1 MPRQARLDAPGT
13 LHHVM
18 IRGIEGSLVFKDDQ
32 DRQDF
37 ISRMGILAQETWTK
51 ILAWALMRNH
61 VHLLFFSGPSGI
73 SKFMRRLLTG
83 YALRYNRRHRRNG
96 HLFQN
101 RYKSIICEEGTYLL
115 ELVRYIH
122 LNPLRAA
129 VVKSMG
135 ELDHYPWSGHRVL
148 VEKGKNDWQ
157 EREYVLHQFHERE
170 GKAIRAY
177 RKFMEEGKDQG
188 RRPELVGGGLIR
200 SLGGWSQVLSLRGS
214 REKMEY
220 DSRILGDGDFV
231 AEIIREAEKKVRRYI
246 QAGEINNSIDKS
258 IKDMCL
264 KEGVAEQEL
273 RLGVRTR
280 KYSKARAKIAYH
292 LSHEFGISRAEIARQ
307 MGVCTSAIARAIQN
321 IEGAENKC

>member
-1 MPRQARLDAPGT
+1 MPRKARLDAPGT

-18 IRGIEGSLVFKDDQ
+18 IRGIERSPIFKDDQ
-32 DRQDF
+32 DREDF
-37 ISRMGILAQETWTK
+37 ISRMGMLAQETRTR

-61 VHLLFFSGPSGI
+61 VHILFFSGPTGI

-83 YALRYNRRHRRNG
+83 YALRYNRRYRRSG

-101 RYKSIICEEGTYLL
+101 RYKSIVCEEESYLL

-122 LNPLRAA
+122 LNPLRVA
-129 VVKSMG
+129 VVKSMA
-135 ELDHYPWSGHRVL
+135 ELDQYPWSGHRVL
-148 VEKGKNDWQ
+148 VGKGKNDWQ

-177 RKFMEEGKDQG
+177 GKFMEEGKGQG
-188 RRPELVGGGLIR
+188 RRSELVGGGLIR
-200 SLGGWSQVLSLRGS
+200 SLGGWSQVISLRGS

-220 DSRILGDGDFV
+220 DCRILGSGDFV
-231 AEIIREAEKKVRRYI
+231 AEIIREAEQKVRRYLRVSEMKSAI
-246 QAGEINNSIDKS
+246 DNAIKEMCGEERI
-258 IKDMCL
+258 
-264 KEGVAEQEL
+264 VEQEL

-280 KYSKARAKIAYH
+280 KYSGVRAKIAYH

-307 MGVCTSAIARAIQN
+307 TGVCTSAIAKAIQN
-321 IEGAENKC
+321 LEGMENKC

>member
-1 MPRQARLDAPGT
+1 MARQARLDAPGT

-18 IRGIEGSLVFKDDQ
+18 IRGIERSPIFKDDQ
-32 DRQDF
+32 DREDF
-37 ISRMGILAQETWTK
+37 ISRMGKLTQETGTK

-61 VHLLFFSGPSGI
+61 VHLLFFSGPAGI
-73 SKFMRRLLTG
+73 SQFMRRLLTG

-101 RYKSIICEEGTYLL
+101 RYKSIICEEGNYLL

-129 VVKSMG
+129 GVKNIG
-135 ELDHYPWSGHRVL
+135 GLDHYPWSGHMVL
-148 VEKGKNDWQ
+148 MGKGKNDWQ

-177 RKFMEEGKDQG
+177 RKFIEEGKKQG

-214 REKMEY
+214 GEKMEY
-220 DSRILGDGDFV
+220 DSRILGSGDFV
-231 AEIIREAEKKVRRYI
+231 AEIIREAEKKVRRYLR
-246 QAGEINNSIDKS
+246 AGEMKSSIDNA
-258 IKDMCL
+258 IKEICD
-264 KEGVAEQEL
+264 KEGVGEQEL
-273 RLGVRTR
+273 RMGVRTR
-280 KYSKARAKIAYH
+280 KYSGVRGKIAYH
-292 LSHEFGISRAEIARQ
+292 LSHELGASRAEIARQ
-307 MGVCTSAIARAIQN
+307 LGVCTSAIAKAIQN
-321 IEGAENKC
+321 LDGGRE

>member
-18 IRGIEGSLVFKDDQ
+18 IRGIERSPIFKDDQ

-37 ISRMGILAQETWTK
+37 TSRMGMLARETGTK
-51 ILAWALMRNH
+51 IFAWALMRNH
-61 VHLLFFSGPSGI
+61 VHLLFFSGPTGI
-73 SKFMRRLLTG
+73 SQFMRRLLTG
-83 YALRYNRRHRRNG
+83 YALRYNRRHRRSG

-101 RYKSIICEEGTYLL
+101 RYKSIICEEGSYLL

-129 VVKSMG
+129 AVKSMG
-135 ELDHYPWSGHRVL
+135 ELDHFPWSGHMVL
-148 VEKGKNDWQ
+148 MGKEENDWQ
-157 EREYVLHQFHERE
+157 EREYVLHQFHGRE

-188 RRPELVGGGLIR
+188 QRPELVGGGLIR
-200 SLGGWSQVLSLRGS
+200 SLGGWSQVLSLRG
-214 REKMEY
+214 RRKKMEY

-231 AEIIREAEKKVRRYI
+231 AEIIREADKKVRRYFR
-246 QAGEINNSIDKS
+246 AGEVNNSIDNS
-258 IKDMCL
+258 IKEICL
-264 KEGVAEQEL
+264 KEGVSEQEL
-273 RLGVRTR
+273 RLGVGTR
-280 KYSKARAKIAYH
+280 KYSRVRAKIAYQ

-307 MGVCTSAIARAIQN
+307 MGVCTSAIAKAIQN

>member
-1 MPRQARLDAPGT
+1 MARQARLDAPGT

-18 IRGIEGSLVFKDDQ
+18 IRGIERSPIFKDDQ
-32 DRQDF
+32 DRGDF
-37 ISRMGILAQETWTK
+37 ISRMGLLAQETGTR

-61 VHLLFFSGPSGI
+61 VHLSFFSGPTGI
-73 SKFMRRLLTG
+73 SQFMRRLLTG

-101 RYKSIICEEGTYLL
+101 RYKSIICEEGTYFL

-135 ELDHYPWSGHRVL
+135 GLDHYPWSGHMIL
-148 VEKGKNDWQ
+148 MGKTKNEWQ
-157 EREYVLHQFHERE
+157 VREYVLHQFHEKE

-177 RKFMEEGKDQG
+177 RKFMEEGKGQG

-214 REKMEY
+214 GEKMEY
-220 DSRILGDGDFV
+220 DSRILGSGDFV
-231 AEIIREAEKKVRRYI
+231 AEILGEAEKTVRRYLR
-246 QAGEINNSIDKS
+246 AGEINNSIDNS
-258 IKDMCL
+258 IKDICL
-264 KEGVAEQEL
+264 KEGIAEREL

-280 KYSKARAKIAYH
+280 KYSGVRAKIAYY

-307 MGVCTSAIARAIQN
+307 MGVCTSAIAKAIQN
-321 IEGAENKC
+321 LEGAENKC

>member
-18 IRGIEGSLVFKDDQ
+18 IRGIESSPIFKDDQ

-37 ISRMGILAQETWTK
+37 IFRTGMVARETGTR
-51 ILAWALMRNH
+51 ILAWVLMRNH

-101 RYKSIICEEGTYLL
+101 RYKSIICEEGSYLL

-129 VVKSMG
+129 TVKSMG
-135 ELDHYPWSGHRVL
+135 ELDQYPWSGHRVL
-148 VEKGKNDWQ
+148 MGKGRNDWQ
-157 EREYVLHQFHERE
+157 EREYVLHQFHEKE

-177 RKFMEEGKDQG
+177 RRFMEEGKDQG

-200 SLGGWSQVLSLRGS
+200 SLGGWSQVLPLGGS
-214 REKMEY
+214 RETIEH
-220 DSRILGDGDFV
+220 DGRILGSGDFV
-231 AEIIREAEKKVRRYI
+231 AEIIREAEKKVRRYLRVS
-246 QAGEINNSIDKS
+246 EMKTSIDHA
-258 IKDMCL
+258 IKEICR
-264 KEGVAEQEL
+264 KEGIAEQEL
-273 RLGVRTR
+273 RMGVRTR
-280 KYSKARAKIAYH
+280 KFSRVRAKISYY
-292 LSHEFGISRAEIARQ
+292 LSHEFGVSRAEIARQ
-307 MGVCTSAIARAIQN
+307 LGVCTSAIAKAIQN
-321 IEGAENKC
+321 MEGEGNKC

>member
-1 MPRQARLDAPGT
+1 MARQARLDAPGT

-18 IRGIEGSLVFKDDQ
+18 IRGIERSPIFKDDQ

-37 ISRMGILAQETWTK
+37 VSRIGILAQETGTK
-51 ILAWALMRNH
+51 ILAWVLMRNH
-61 VHLLFFSGPSGI
+61 VHLLFFSGPGGI

-83 YALRYNRRHRRNG
+83 YALRYNRRHRRSG

-101 RYKSIICEEGTYLL
+101 RYKSIICEEGSYLL

-135 ELDHYPWSGHRVL
+135 ELDRYPWSGHRVL
-148 VEKGKNDWQ
+148 VEKGKGDWQ
-157 EREYVLHQFHERE
+157 EREYVLHQFHGRE

-177 RKFMEEGKDQG
+177 RGFMEEGKKQG

-214 REKMEY
+214 GEKMEY
-220 DSRILGDGDFV
+220 DSRILGSGDFV
-231 AEIIREAEKKVRRYI
+231 AGIIREAENTVKRYLRTS
-246 QAGEINNSIDKS
+246 EINHSIDKS
-258 IKDMCL
+258 IKEICL
-264 KEGVAEQEL
+264 KEGVGEQEL
-273 RLGVRTR
+273 RMGVRTR
-280 KYSKARAKIAYH
+280 KFSRVRAKIAYY
-292 LSHEFGISRAEIARQ
+292 LSHEFGVSRAEIARQ
-307 MGVCTSAIARAIQN
+307 LGVCTSAIAKAIQN
-321 IEGAENKC
+321 LEDVENKC

>member
-1 MPRQARLDAPGT
+1 MPRQARLDTPGT

-18 IRGIEGSLVFKDDQ
+18 IRGIERSPIFKDDQ
-32 DRQDF
+32 DREDF
-37 ISRMGILAQETWTK
+37 ISRMGLLAQETGTR

-61 VHLLFFSGPSGI
+61 VHLLFFSGPTGI

-83 YALRYNRRHRRNG
+83 YALRYNRRHRRSG

-101 RYKSIICEEGTYLL
+101 RYKSIICEEERYLL

-135 ELDHYPWSGHRVL
+135 GLDYYPWSGHRIL
-148 VEKGKNDWQ
+148 MGKGRNDWQ

-170 GKAIRAY
+170 RRAIGAY
-177 RKFMEEGKDQG
+177 RKFMEEGKGQG

-200 SLGGWSQVLSLRGS
+200 SLGGWSQVISLRGS
-214 REKMEY
+214 GEKMEY
-220 DSRILGDGDFV
+220 DNRILGDGDFV
-231 AEIIREAEKKVRRYI
+231 AEMIREAEKKVRRYLLS
-246 QAGEINNSIDKS
+246 GEINHSIDNSIKE
-258 IKDMCL
+258 ICL

-273 RLGVRTR
+273 RLGMRTR
-280 KYSKARAKIAYH
+280 KFSRVRAKIAYH
-292 LSHEFGISRAEIARQ
+292 LSHEFGVSRAEIARQ
-307 MGVCTSAIARAIQN
+307 LGVCTSAIAKAIQN

>member
-18 IRGIEGSLVFKDDQ
+18 IRGIERSPIFKDDQ
-32 DRQDF
+32 DREDF
-37 ISRMGILAQETWTK
+37 ISRMGMLVQQTGTK

-61 VHLLFFSGPSGI
+61 VHLLFFSGPDGI
-73 SKFMRRLLTG
+73 SRFMRRLLTG
-83 YALRYNRRHRRNG
+83 YALGYNRRHRRNG

-101 RYKSIICEEGTYLL
+101 RYKSIICEEGAYLL

-122 LNPLRAA
+122 LNPLRAG
-129 VVKSMG
+129 VVKSIG
-135 ELDHYPWSGHRVL
+135 GLDHYPWSGHRVL
-148 VEKGKNDWQ
+148 VGKGKNDWQ
-157 EREYVLHQFHERE
+157 ERDYVLHQFYKNE
-170 GKAIRAY
+170 GKAVRGY
-177 RKFMEEGKDQG
+177 RKYMEEGKEQG

-231 AEIIREAEKKVRRYI
+231 SEIIREAEKKVRRYLP
-246 QAGEINNSIDKS
+246 AGGMDNSIDES
-258 IKDMCL
+258 IKEICV
-264 KEGVAEQEL
+264 KEGVGEQEL

-280 KYSKARAKIAYH
+280 EYSGVRAKIAYH

-307 MGVCTSAIARAIQN
+307 LGVCTSAIAKAIQN
-321 IEGAENKC
+321 MEGAKNKC